1 MLRHRLRLGDYRR
14 VLLAGLDVCS
24 HPVALVTITPPGD
37 DDLPPTPEGYRLWNR
52 TAARKWK
59 RLDCRVKGR
68 MRRAGL
74 PTPVLLARVAQRQ
87 KRGLDHL
94 HLVFR
99 VGSLEERRAVATY
112 VAHLKELHREY
123 VFGFVDDPF
132 KKRGPAGRTMVFEDA
147 SIAGRYLTR
156 YLTESPQL
164 VSLLDARDASFRPLW
179 VSPQLTMVSKVTC
192 TRLRR
197 VRHAYHVFGSLEQ
210 GSRPT
215 LPAWWSDIGERL
227 IIRSLLSPRLAS
239 VP

>member
-1 MLRHRLRLGDYRR
+1 MRHRLRLGDYRR
-14 VLLAGLDVCS
+14 VLLSALDLQAT
-24 HPVALVTITPPGD
+24 PVALVTITPPGD
-37 DDLPPTPEGYRLWNR
+37 DALPPDAAAYSLWNR

-59 RLDCRVKGR
+59 RLDARCKGR
-68 MRRAGL
+68 MRRAGQ

-94 HLVFR
+94 HMVFR
-99 VGSLEERRAVATY
+99 CDGLTDRRAIAIY
-112 VAHLKELHREY
+112 VGHLKELHREY

-132 KKRGPAGRTMVFEDA
+132 KKRGDTGRTMVFEDA
-147 SIAGRYLTR
+147 AIAGRYLTR

-179 VSPQLTMVSKVTC
+179 VTPKLTMLSKVTM

-197 VRHAYHVFGSLEQ
+197 VRHGYHVFGSLEQ
-210 GSRPT
+210 GSRPR
-215 LPAWWSDIGERL
+215 LPVWWSDLSERI
-227 IIRSLLSPRLAS
+227 IIRSLLSPRVAA

>member
-1 MLRHRLRLGDYRR
+1 MFRHRLRLGDYRR
-14 VLLAGLDVCS
+14 VLLAGLGVVN

-37 DDLPPTPEGYRLWNR
+37 AALPPDAASYRLWNR

-59 RLDCRVKGR
+59 QLDCRVKGR

-74 PTPVLLARVAQRQ
+74 PVPVLLARVAQRQ

-99 VGSLEERRAVATY
+99 VGSLDERRSLEVY
-112 VAHLKELHREY
+112 VSHLKELHAEY

-164 VSLLDARDASFRPLW
+164 VNLLDARDASFRPLW
-179 VSPQLTMVSKVTC
+179 VSPSLTMVSKVTC

-197 VRHAYHVFGSLEQ
+197 CRHAWHVVASLEQ
-210 GSRPT
+210 GSRPR
-215 LPAWWSDIGERL
+215 LPAWWGDIGERL
-227 IIRSLLSPRLAS
+227 IIRSLLSPQLAS
-239 VP
+239 AP

>member
-1 MLRHRLRLGDYRR
+1 
-14 VLLAGLDVCS
+14 
-24 HPVALVTITPPGD
+24 
-37 DDLPPTPEGYRLWNR
+37 
-52 TAARKWK
+52 
-59 RLDCRVKGR
+59 

-99 VGSLEERRAVATY
+99 CDGASDRRAIAVY
-112 VAHLKELHREY
+112 VAHLKELHHEY

-132 KKRGPAGRTMVFEDA
+132 QKRGGAGRTMVFEDA

-164 VSLLDARDASFRPLW
+164 VSLLDATDASFRPLW
-179 VSPQLTMVSKVTC
+179 VSPKLTQVSKVTC

-197 VRHAYHVFGSLEQ
+197 VRHAWHVFGSLEQ

-215 LPAWWSDIGERL
+215 LPAWWGDLSERI
-227 IIRSLLSPRLAS
+227 IIRSLLSPRLAP